1 MELFFLM
8 SEDISP
14 RVVKVN
20 TDAPTQNIIK
30 DIFLEARDSFF
41 SDGKD
46 SVNFTIDYKVGSDE
60 YFLIKDFSEG
70 ADILDAIERPTAITE
85 WDSNDMSMHNVK
97 AIFTG
102 KAKDGDGTETEAY
115 IQYFDKRQIIDTGK
129 TFVQFFTQQKNQ
141 FSSLKKPGFSIGE
154 RIDAVLTGAGEFSF
168 NSFYIVRRF
177 FDMSEYYREATQADL
192 DIFVEHPK
200 LKIECK
206 DTFRDLAD
214 SQIKRKILLINGSD
228 ILNSYSV
235 DDLVNCAKSI
245 NIQLEIDETD
255 SEKKLLV
262 PGEKRKIK
270 QLLNFLDQG
279 YFNTLIT
286 NETMFTNSKRKLDN
300 N

>member
-20 TDAPTQNIIK
+20 TDSPTQDVIK
-30 DIFLEARDSFF
+30 NIFLEAKDSFF
-41 SDGKD
+41 SDDKS
-46 SVNFTIDYKVGSDE
+46 SVDFTIDYKVSPDE

-70 ADILDAIERPTAITE
+70 LDILDAIERPTAISE
-85 WDSNDMSMHNVK
+85 WDSDSMSMHSVK

-102 KAKDGDGTETEAY
+102 KAADGAGTETEAY

-129 TFVQFFTQQKNQ
+129 TIVQFFTQQKNQ

-154 RIDAVLTGAGEFSF
+154 KIDAVLTKSGKFSF

-192 DIFVEHPK
+192 DAFVGHGK
-200 LKIECK
+200 LMFKCE
-206 DTFRDLAD
+206 DTFKDIAD
-214 SQIKRKILLINGSD
+214 SQIKRKILLINGSG
-228 ILNSYSV
+228 ILDSYSIE
-235 DDLVNCAKSI
+235 DLVKCAESI
-245 NIQLEIDETD
+245 NISLEIDESGPD
-255 SEKKLLV
+255 KKLLV
-262 PGEKRKIK
+262 PEGKREIK

-286 NETMFTNSKRKLDN
+286 NETMFTNSKRKLS
-300 N
+300 